1 MLFTFQTHFEALG
14 RQFKNEIQVRHFC
27 NRMYVADKNDGL
39 FLASAVHESHSKRI
53 TSLSLCYSKPHF
65 LYKKYSGVSVKT
77 VCVPCMHVW
86 YKNKSLRL
94 KKKAVQSRSVMLF
107 ITLIILI
114 LIFNFFFFSDVQSIR
129 DKILCFKASFFPHS
143 YKRIAELKSINIYF
157 NFFTVLISL
166 LQAHNLFLNFKYLN
180 SLSCN
185 SVVYE

>member
-77 VCVPCMHVW
+77 VYVPCMHVW

-94 KKKAVQSRSVMLF
+94 KKKAGQSRSVMFF

-114 LIFNFFFFSDVQSIR
+114 LIFNLIFFFISDVKSIR
-129 DKILCFKASFFPHS
+129 DKILYFKASFFPHS

-157 NFFTVLISL
+157 NFFYCS
-166 LQAHNLFLNFKYLN
+166 Y
-180 SLSCN
+180 
-185 SVVYE
+185 

>member
-14 RQFKNEIQVRHFC
+14 RQFKNAIQVRHLC

-77 VCVPCMHVW
+77 VYVTCMHVW
-86 YKNKSLRL
+86 YKNKSLQL
-94 KKKAVQSRSVMLF
+94 KKKAGQSRSVMLF

-114 LIFNFFFFSDVQSIR
+114 LIFNLIF
-129 DKILCFKASFFPHS
+129 LLFPMS
-143 YKRIAELKSINIYF
+143 K
-157 NFFTVLISL
+157 
-166 LQAHNLFLNFKYLN
+166 
-180 SLSCN
+180 
-185 SVVYE
+185 VYEIRYYILKLHFFHTVKKELLSSNR

>member
-14 RQFKNEIQVRHFC
+14 RQFKNAIQVRHFC

-77 VCVPCMHVW
+77 VYVTCMHVW
-86 YKNKSLRL
+86 YKNKSLQL
-94 KKKAVQSRSVMLF
+94 KKKAGQSRSVMLF

-114 LIFNFFFFSDVQSIR
+114 LIFNLIFFFISDVKSIR
-129 DKILCFKASFFPHS
+129 DKIQYFNASFFPHS
-143 YKRIAELKSINIYF
+143 
-157 NFFTVLISL
+157 
-166 LQAHNLFLNFKYLN
+166 
-180 SLSCN
+180 
-185 SVVYE
+185 